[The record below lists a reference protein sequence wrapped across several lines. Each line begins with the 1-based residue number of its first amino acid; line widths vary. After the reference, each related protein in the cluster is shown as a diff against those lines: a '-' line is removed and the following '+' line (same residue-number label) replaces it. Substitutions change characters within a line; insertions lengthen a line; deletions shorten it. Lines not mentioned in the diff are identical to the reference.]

1 MAKTCCFNGK
11 SPTIA
16 LHFHSQT
23 RTPPLQLRKQ
33 HCSNSYTPSSR
44 NTCAI
49 YNMVREKNETPQVL
63 KIAVS
68 GVTELLRLFSPPQQT
83 SVLSDDIEK
92 QNNDSTVSSVEDVL
106 IIIKS
111 DYDNDYFVTGNFTS
125 SIYTENCIFEDPTIK
140 FSGRDLYARNL
151 KLLVPFFD
159 CASIKLLKIEKEVE
173 SDTNFLRASWK
184 LRTNLKLPWRPL
196 IAIDGST
203 SYELNEDF
211 KIVRHVE
218 SWNVSA
224 LEAVLQIFKFEKPG
238 G

>member
-1 MAKTCCFNGK
+1 MNDKEEWYEMAKICWFNRA
-11 SPTIA
+11 SPA
-16 LHFHSQT
+16 PPLQFHSQVLNT
-23 RTPPLQLRKQ
+23 NNSRK
-33 HCSNSYTPSSR
+33 
-44 NTCAI
+44 TCAI
-49 YNMVREKNETPQVL
+49 YNMAREKDKTPQVL

-68 GVTELLRLFSPPQQT
+68 GVTELLRLFSPSQQT
-83 SVLSDDIEK
+83 SILSGDIEK
-92 QNNDSTVSSVEDVL
+92 QNNEFTVSSVDDVL

-111 DYDNDYFVTGNFTS
+111 DYDNAYFVTGNFTS
-125 SIYTENCIFEDPTIK
+125 SIYAENCIFEDPTIK
-140 FSGRDLYARNL
+140 FSGRELYARNL

-159 CASIKLLKIEKEVE
+159 RASIRLLKIEKDVK

-203 SYELNEDF
+203 SYELDDNF
-211 KIVRHVE
+211 KIIRHVE

-224 LEAVLQIFKFEKPG
+224 LEAVLQIFTFEFKKSG

>member
-16 LHFHSQT
+16 LHFHS
-23 RTPPLQLRKQ
+23 QLRKQ